1 MIAAIVQAR
10 LTSTRLPNKVL
21 KTLDNSTVIGVIVE
35 RLKRSKKIDQVIVSI
50 PKNDANKELRQYLEQ
65 QGYDYF
71 TGSEDNVL
79 ERIILT
85 AQKYSIETVIRITGD
100 CPFVDSGMIDEYIDS
115 FNESKCDYLS
125 NTNPPTYPD
134 GLDIEIIKR
143 SILEQI
149 KDQITDSF
157 DLEHVTTFIKK
168 NDQFKKINV
177 VNDSD
182 LSKLRWTLDESSDYE
197 VIKNIFNH
205 FKPNIFFNWKDII
218 NLYKTNK
225 DLFLANQHLT
235 RNETSNMS
243 SGQKLYKKAKQLIP
257 GGNMLLSKR
266 PEMFL
271 PDLWPAYYSKSQ
283 GCYVWDLDN
292 TKFIDVSIMGVG
304 TNTLGYNNKR
314 VDQAVLNTIKAGNMT
329 TLNCPEEV
337 YLAEKLVEIHPW
349 SEMVKFART
358 GGEANAIAIRIARA
372 ASGKD
377 NVAICGYHGWHDW
390 YLSANL
396 GRSKDLDGHLLPGLE
411 PNGVPRSLKDTTF
424 SFQYNDLNQLKDLIA
439 TKDIGVIKMEV
450 MRNDPPKDN
459 FLEQVRDLATQNNIV
474 LIFDE
479 CTSGFRE
486 TFGGIHQKFKVDPD
500 ICILGKALGNGYAI
514 TSIVGRREVMDYAQ
528 SSFISSTFW
537 TERIGP
543 SAALE
548 SLNVM
553 QDIKSWEFLTKTGQY
568 VKQEWQK
575 IFNSY
580 NLDFKISGIDPLPVF
595 SSEDK
600 NFMKYKTLITYE
612 MLQRGFL
619 ASNAL
624 YICTEH
630 SKEIMNKY
638 LESFEEILSIIA
650 KCIHDDQDIDSL
662 IAYPISHSGFSR
674 LN

>member
-271 PDLWPAYYSKSQ
+271 PDL
-283 GCYVWDLDN
+283 
-292 TKFIDVSIMGVG
+292 
-304 TNTLGYNNKR
+304 
-314 VDQAVLNTIKAGNMT
+314 
-329 TLNCPEEV
+329 
-337 YLAEKLVEIHPW
+337 
-349 SEMVKFART
+349 
-358 GGEANAIAIRIARA
+358 
-372 ASGKD
+372 
-377 NVAICGYHGWHDW
+377 
-390 YLSANL
+390 
-396 GRSKDLDGHLLPGLE
+396 
-411 PNGVPRSLKDTTF
+411 
-424 SFQYNDLNQLKDLIA
+424 
-439 TKDIGVIKMEV
+439 
-450 MRNDPPKDN
+450 
-459 FLEQVRDLATQNNIV
+459 
-474 LIFDE
+474 
-479 CTSGFRE
+479 
-486 TFGGIHQKFKVDPD
+486 
-500 ICILGKALGNGYAI
+500 
-514 TSIVGRREVMDYAQ
+514 
-528 SSFISSTFW
+528 
-537 TERIGP
+537 
-543 SAALE
+543 
-548 SLNVM
+548 
-553 QDIKSWEFLTKTGQY
+553 
-568 VKQEWQK
+568 
-575 IFNSY
+575 
-580 NLDFKISGIDPLPVF
+580 
-595 SSEDK
+595 
-600 NFMKYKTLITYE
+600 
-612 MLQRGFL
+612 
-619 ASNAL
+619 
-624 YICTEH
+624 
-630 SKEIMNKY
+630 
-638 LESFEEILSIIA
+638 
-650 KCIHDDQDIDSL
+650 
-662 IAYPISHSGFSR
+662 
-674 LN
+674 